1 MQKFSNR
8 SSVLHL
14 LVFPVAFLVIQV
26 LLKIDFRWYFLSNHD
41 PAYGFLFNGLNI
53 AQGNLQLGLSGFP
66 GTTLQ
71 CLVALNIR
79 IIHLFAGGGPLATAV
94 LANPELYLNI
104 VSIEMVTGIAL
115 TLYFTGRYVFRHT
128 QNLPL
133 ALALQLTPFIS
144 QKAFSMNAVVM
155 LEPLML
161 IFELLLMAILARYVW
176 GTEKV
181 LHRKTVVWMALL
193 VALGMATK
201 TVFLP
206 VVVLPFFMISGV
218 RQQLLYGAVVV
229 VATAILLIPIYPTF
243 STFIAWYKLIST
255 HTGIYGSGEYAL
267 FDLQVYLH
275 NLVLIFQ
282 TSALFSITFL
292 LVIVTLPLYWFF
304 PSNDDT
310 TRKKRKVLTGIAVV
324 FLLNVLMVARHFAMH
339 YLVISYNF
347 TVLGF
352 ILWLTVF
359 PFKPLQQ
366 GIQNLKPWLKISG
379 IYLAGTLLLVV
390 LVQKIQFSPSFIN
403 PRLNS
408 FAFVRD
414 TVKRHPRI
422 IILEHPGPFIE
433 TALYHGM
440 AYSNGMKPAYANQL
454 KKQFPESYFLNLG
467 TNSLHDWVHEYP
479 WAEALSHSQR
489 NFLFYRSTTDT
500 LPGAVAIPLRQ
511 LMQQSFVRAI
521 QLAYYGEAYN
531 EYIYVLDTDTA
542 LLKKYMVSHTFMQCD
557 FESLRDGGEGFL
569 TSDTAFSLSGGILQT
584 TETAFSGCRSVKLD
598 RNNPYGPG
606 LSFKAAKGIYEVSV
620 MRSAA
625 DNSGLLVA
633 ADTLGRLY
641 KANGIAT
648 GEINGWETVRLN
660 VVIPEELSGEVIKV
674 YLWYPGKAEAYFDD
688 LRITFTAT
696 P

>member
-1 MQKFSNR
+1 MQKSSNR
-8 SSVLHL
+8 SSVLQL
-14 LVFPVAFLVIQV
+14 LVFPVAFLIIQA

-79 IIHLFAGGGPLATAV
+79 IIHFFTGGGPMAMAV
-94 LANPELYLNI
+94 LTNPELYLHI
-104 VSIEMVTGIAL
+104 VSIEIITGIAL
-115 TLYFTGRYVFRHT
+115 GLYFTGRYVFRHT

-144 QKAFSMNAVVM
+144 QKSFSMNAVVM

-161 IFELLLMAILARYVW
+161 VVELLLMALLAKYAW
-176 GTEKV
+176 GSEKA
-181 LHRKTVVWMALL
+181 LQRKTVVLMALL
-193 VALGMATK
+193 VALGIATK

-206 VVVLPFFMISGV
+206 VAILPFFIISGA
-218 RQQLLYGAVVV
+218 RQKILYS
-229 VATAILLIPIYPTF
+229 VATIIAFAILLIPIYPTF
-243 STFIAWYKLIST
+243 SSFIAWYKLIAT

-275 NLVLIFQ
+275 NLALIFQ
-282 TSALFSITFL
+282 TSTLFSITFC
-292 LVIVTLPLYWFF
+292 LVIVTLPFF
-304 PSNDDT
+304 WLIPSNDDVT
-310 TRKKRKVLTGIAVV
+310 GKKRKVLTGIAVV
-324 FLLNVLMVARHFAMH
+324 FLLNVLMVARHFSMH
-339 YLVISYNF
+339 YLVVSYNL
-347 TVLGF
+347 TVFGLV
-352 ILWLTVF
+352 LWLVVF
-359 PFKPLQQ
+359 PFKIRQQ
-366 GIQNLKPWLKISG
+366 GIQPLKPWFKTAG
-379 IYLAGTLLLVV
+379 VYLAGILLLVV

-408 FAFVRD
+408 YAFVRD
-414 TVKRHPRI
+414 TVKTQPRI
-422 IILEHPGPFIE
+422 IVLEHPGPFIE

-440 AYSNGMKPAYANQL
+440 AFSNGMKPDYANLL
-454 KKQFPESYFLNLG
+454 KKQFPESYFFNTG

-479 WAEALSHSQR
+479 LAVALSHSNR
-489 NFLFYRSTTDT
+489 NFLFYRSKTDT
-500 LPGAVAIPLRQ
+500 LPGTIAQPLRQ
-511 LMQQSFVRAI
+511 LMQKGFVRNI
-521 QLAYYGEAYN
+521 QLAFYGKAYN
-531 EYIYVLDTDTA
+531 EYIYALETDTA
-542 LLKKYMVSHTFMQCD
+542 LLKKQMFFHDVLQCD
-557 FESLRDGGEGFL
+557 FENLRAGGEGFL
-569 TSDTAFSLSGGILQT
+569 ASDTALSLSGGILQT
-584 TETAFSGCRSVKLD
+584 TDAAFSGRHSVKLD

-606 LSFKAAKGIYEVSV
+606 LSLKAAKGVYEVSV
-620 MRSAA
+620 LRCAA

-648 GEINGWETVRLN
+648 GEANGWEMVRLN

-674 YLWYPGKAEAYFDD
+674 YLWYPGKQTCYFDD